1 MTSYVIKMNKIV
13 VFINKEKYHVVAIA
27 SIHGHIIGN
36 QESNC
41 SGLRCSKIVP
51 GYITA

>member
-13 VFINKEKYHVVAIA
+13 VYINKEKYHVVATV
-27 SIHGHIIGN
+27 STRGHIMGN

-41 SGLRCSKIVP
+41 SGLRCIKIVP